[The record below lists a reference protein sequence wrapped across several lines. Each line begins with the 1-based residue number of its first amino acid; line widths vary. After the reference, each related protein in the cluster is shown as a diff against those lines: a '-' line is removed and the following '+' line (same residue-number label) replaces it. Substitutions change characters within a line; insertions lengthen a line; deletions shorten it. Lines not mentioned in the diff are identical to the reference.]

1 MGSLSKI
8 QKQLILGCVLGD
20 GYMRKKTNAHLQ
32 ITHSIKQKEY
42 VDWKYQILKNLVK
55 GTPKVYK
62 GNAGRVGYRFFTKNL
77 PQITY
82 FYNRFYQNGKKIVP
96 KDIKISPL
104 TLAVWYMDDG
114 SKSRHAGYINCQ
126 QFDSVSQKNMLNA
139 LNNLNLKVSFNK
151 DKIYTR
157 IYISSLSMPLLV
169 HLIKPFIVPS
179 MRYKLSI

>member
-1 MGSLSKI
+1 MGSLSKV
-8 QKQLILGCVLGD
+8 QKQLIIGCVLGD

-32 ITHSIKQKEY
+32 ITHSYKQKEY
-42 VDWKYQILKNLVK
+42 VDWKYHILKDLVISA
-55 GTPKVYK
+55 PKVYK

-82 FYNRFYQNGKKIVP
+82 FYKKFYQNGKKIFP
-96 KDIKISPL
+96 NDFIISPL
-104 TLAVWYMDDG
+104 TFAVWYMDDG
-114 SKSRHAGYINCQ
+114 SKNRHAGYINCQ
-126 QFDSVSQKNMLNA
+126 QFDPISQKNMLNA
-139 LNNLNLKVSFNK
+139 LYNLGLKVSLNK

-157 IYISSLSMPLLV
+157 IYISSFSMPSLV